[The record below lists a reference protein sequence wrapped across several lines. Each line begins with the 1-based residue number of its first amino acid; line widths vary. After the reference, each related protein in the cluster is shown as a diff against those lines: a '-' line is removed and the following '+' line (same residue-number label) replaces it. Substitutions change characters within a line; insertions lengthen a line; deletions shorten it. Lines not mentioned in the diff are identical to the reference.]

1 MGNLTSTD
9 MIIVCALIGV
19 IFVLVVIILVLDH
32 FSKKKQTEEIDSF
45 EEGQVVE
52 NTVPVLEEN
61 LTEEAVLEPV
71 VVET

>member
-32 FSKKKQTEEIDSF
+32 FSKKKQTEEIRRRYK
-45 EEGQVVE
+45 Q
-52 NTVPVLEEN
+52 
-61 LTEEAVLEPV
+61 
-71 VVET
+71 